1 MINNSLLCLS
11 IKNKDNILEILFIN
25 IANKKKIEYKTN
37 DFKAIYFCSLNSNQD
52 ISINSQDFLILLVK
66 ENEDNC
72 GKIILL
78 KVKYDDNNNEIINVE
93 KGIFIKCD
101 NRINFIYHI
110 REKEEIL
117 LIDQVGNIFQ
127 INIQTKISL
136 YNLILNNPLIE

>member
-37 DFKAIYFCSLNSNQD
+37 DFKAIYFCSLNSNQE

-66 ENEDNC
+66 ENEDNY

-78 KVKYDDNNNEIINVE
+78 KVKYDNNNNEIINVE
-93 KGIFIKCD
+93 KEIFI
-101 NRINFIYHI
+101 
-110 REKEEIL
+110 
-117 LIDQVGNIFQ
+117 
-127 INIQTKISL
+127 
-136 YNLILNNPLIE
+136 